1 MMSERVII
9 LYQKCLDGT
18 AVAEEKQELSLLLED
33 PAHEARVKARIETLL
48 QEDQGLTDI
57 PETTMSSMLQAIF
70 QAEST
75 PVRPKTSFWM
85 VIRRTGWAAAAVLAV
100 AATVWWLRPTPRTIR
115 QPLAVQTSPAAGFN
129 KAVLTLANGEVVLLD
144 SAGHRQVNQ
153 GTTRVQQQGGQL
165 SYTAGGRQAAEG
177 YNTLSTPRGGQFKV
191 ILPDGTAVWL
201 NAASSLRYPVAFTG
215 GQRQVEMAGEAYF
228 EVAPDAAKPFTVKL
242 KDGMHIAVLGTSF
255 NVNAYAD
262 EPLVRATLL
271 DGAVNVSKNSRTV
284 RLQPGQQVQAPAS
297 GDALRLAILPDAS
310 QTIAWKNGAFD
321 FNHVPLADAM
331 RQLARWY
338 DIEVVYEGRV
348 PDITFWGKMGRDLPL
363 KDVLLILEMS
373 QVHCRLDKDGKRLI
387 ITP

>member
-1 MMSERVII
+1 MMSESVII

-18 AVAEEKQELSLLLED
+18 AVAEERQELSLLLED
-33 PAHEARVKARIETLL
+33 PANEALVKARIETLL
-48 QEDQGLTDI
+48 QADQGLTDI

-70 QAEST
+70 QADATLVPAKKSSW
-75 PVRPKTSFWM
+75 V
-85 VIRRTGWAAAAVLAV
+85 VVRRTGWAAAAVLALV
-100 AATVWWLRPTPRTIR
+100 ATAWWLRPTPKTKQ
-115 QPLAVQTSPAAGFN
+115 QPLAVVTSPVAGFN

-144 SAGHRQVNQ
+144 SAGQRQVNQ
-153 GTTRVQQQGGQL
+153 GTTTVKQQGGQL
-165 SYTAGGRQAAEG
+165 SYTAGGREAAEG

-191 ILPDGTAVWL
+191 ILPDGTTVWL

-228 EVAPDAAKPFTVKL
+228 EVAPDAAKPFSVKL

-297 GDALRLAILPDAS
+297 GDALRVAILPDAS

-338 DIEVVYEGRV
+338 DIEVVYEGRI

-363 KDVLLILEMS
+363 KDVLLILEKS
-373 QVHCRLDKDGKRLI
+373 QVHCRLDKNGKRLI
-387 ITP
+387 VTP